1 MKIHFSSDQ
10 KHNFKNLLAYIGLPV
25 GFCVLG
31 YLLIYTILNPIIN
44 PLLGVSQIFISDADL
59 NTGENLTSIFVGNV
73 GDQASQDSSSDGT
86 VDMSQVQ
93 IPSYG
98 SHYANLSIASV
109 SIDAPLYFGDSS
121 AALNSG
127 LGQYNGSFL
136 PGMGRPI
143 LISGHNN
150 SYFNSLQYISIGDEI
165 VITTNYGIYRYQ
177 VTETAIK
184 NETDKS
190 AYDLGAQEEVLI
202 LYTCYPFDTLG
213 FTPQRFFVYADK
225 ISGPEIV

>member
-25 GFCVLG
+25 GFCVFG
-31 YLLIYTILNPIIN
+31 YLLIYTVLNPIIA
-44 PLLGVSQIFISDADL
+44 PLLGVSQIFISDANL
-59 NTGENLTSIFVGNV
+59 NTGDNLTSIFSQE
-73 GDQASQDSSSDGT
+73 QAPQENEDT
-86 VDMSQVQ
+86 VPMSQVE

-98 SHYANLSIASV
+98 SHYANLAIPSV

-121 AALNSG
+121 AALSSG
-127 LGQYNGSFL
+127 VGQYNGSFI

-150 SYFNSLQYISIGDEI
+150 SYFNSLQYISVGDEI
-165 VITTNYGIYRYQ
+165 VITTNYGVYKYQ
-177 VTETAIK
+177 VTETAITS
-184 NETDKS
+184 ETDKS
-190 AYDLGAQEEVLI
+190 AYDLGAQEEILI

-213 FTPQRFFVYADK
+213 FTPQRFFVYAEK

>member
-1 MKIHFSSDQ
+1 MKIHFSYSQ
-10 KHNFKNLLAYIGLPV
+10 KHNLKNLLAYIGLPV
-25 GFCVLG
+25 GFCVFG
-31 YLLIYTILNPIIN
+31 YLLIYIILTPVIS
-44 PLLGVSQIFISDADL
+44 PLLGISQIFISDADL
-59 NTGENLTSIFVGNV
+59 NTGENLTSIFVG
-73 GDQASQDSSSDGT
+73 DQGSQESSDSQT
-86 VDMSQVQ
+86 IDMSQVQ

-98 SHYANLSIASV
+98 SHYANLSIPSV

-127 LGQYNGSFL
+127 LGQYNGSFI

-150 SYFNSLQYISIGDEI
+150 SYFNSLQYISVGDEI
-165 VITTNYGIYRYQ
+165 IITTNYGVYTYQ
-177 VTETAIK
+177 VTETKILS
-184 NETDKS
+184 ETDTS
-190 AYDLGAQEEVLI
+190 AYDLGAQEETLI

-225 ISGPEIV
+225 VSGPQIV